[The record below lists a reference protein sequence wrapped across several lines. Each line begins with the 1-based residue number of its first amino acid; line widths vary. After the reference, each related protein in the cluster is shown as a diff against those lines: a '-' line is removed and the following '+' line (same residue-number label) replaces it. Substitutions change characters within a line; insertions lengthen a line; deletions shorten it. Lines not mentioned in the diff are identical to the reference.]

1 MCTLDVFMSTVAALL
16 LCGIPPWTNVT
27 AWEETRKESA
37 RIKTNNPRMLQA
49 AGKRGLSVKGAPIG
63 RSKCKQKQ
71 LIIKIING
79 SHNPVNYKMALNYM
93 LFIIFQL
100 KFGTNRRR

>member
-49 AGKRGLSVKGAPIG
+49 AGKRGLSVKRALIG
-63 RSKCKQKQ
+63 SPV
-71 LIIKIING
+71 LVSPVING
-79 SHNPVNYKMALNYM
+79 
-93 LFIIFQL
+93 QT
-100 KFGTNRRR
+100 TNSKRK